1 MLTAGSARDNV
12 AGAKVGDCRRRA
24 SARRHGVVTSLRECA
39 VIHDRIV
46 DSFKSI
52 DELPERDA
60 IKSVLRGRLIAELF
74 GDGDGVAA
82 TLEPDF
88 ELVMHSGATT
98 TRLRAD
104 VVTAGVRAQHAAG
117 TLLWTEFDDL
127 VLGHRIVGGTGT
139 LCNLALADRRLTTT
153 PVGVFLRFTDE
164 RMSSEVAYLGG
175 DSTSTVIAADDVPS
189 IEDLHA
195 QLQPRGNAS

>member
-1 MLTAGSARDNV
+1 M
-12 AGAKVGDCRRRA
+12 
-24 SARRHGVVTSLRECA
+24 
-39 VIHDRIV
+39 IHDRII

-52 DELPERDA
+52 DELPEGGA

-74 GDGDGVAA
+74 GDGDGVAT

-88 ELVMHSGATT
+88 ELVMHSGGTT

-117 TLLWTEFDDL
+117 TLMWTEFDDL

-139 LCNLALADRRLTTT
+139 LCNLALGDRRLTTT
-153 PVGVFLRFTDE
+153 PIGVFLRFAEE
-164 RMSSEVAYLGG
+164 RMSSEVAYLG

-189 IEDLHA
+189 IEDLRA
-195 QLQPRGNAS
+195 QLQPRGRAR